1 MSSLKFL
8 GLLPLATFVWPLLW
22 GCSSDDVPPQPAPP
36 ACESVGFCGC
46 RDESVETLVSDILA
60 DMTLA
65 EKLDQMHG
73 IGFLPVDGLWHTAN
87 NERLG
92 IPGFRMVDGP
102 RGVGILAGTATAF
115 PVGMARGAT
124 WDLLLEERVGEA
136 NGREV
141 RAKGGS
147 VLLAPTINILSHPRW
162 GRAQETYGEDPH
174 HLGRMGVAFIR
185 GAQRHVVASAKHFA
199 LNNIENT
206 RYWVNVSVDE
216 RSLREIY
223 LPHFRMAV
231 QEGHVGSVMSAY
243 NRVNG
248 YYCSGNFPLLS
259 RILKDE
265 WGFKGFVVSDWF
277 FGTWSSVESAL
288 AGLDIEMPAPI
299 FFGNRLLAAVEAGAV
314 PEETIDGA
322 VRRILRV
329 KFCFDLDTNSPEP
342 NPEEMATEEHAALAL
357 EVARKAIVL
366 LKNDGV
372 LPLDRESIESVV
384 VVGELADT
392 PNHGDKG
399 SSTVDPPYVITP
411 LEGIR
416 NRAGGLRVDYVM
428 GNPLSEDDLAAI
440 AAADAAIVVAG
451 LTAEE
456 EGEAIVPGKGDR
468 VNLRLPAGQEEL
480 IASVADLNPRTI
492 VVLEGGSVITLE
504 SWLPRVDALLMAWY
518 PGQEGGNAI
527 ADVLFGDVNPSGRL
541 PSTWPRS
548 EADLPAFINDQS
560 QVEYG
565 YYHGYL
571 LVDREGIEPRFPF
584 GYGLS
589 YTSFEYGNLT
599 LSESLLSPDRTL
611 KIGVDVTNT
620 GAYAGEEVV
629 QLYVSCEGSR
639 VDRPVKVLKGFEK
652 VHFEPGETR
661 RVLFDL
667 AEEDLAFYDVEV
679 GDWEIES
686 ISYTVHLGASSRDLP
701 LSGTFAVD
709 SVESH

>member
-1 MSSLKFL
+1 ME
-8 GLLPLATFVWPLLW
+8 A
-22 GCSSDDVPPQPAPP
+22 
-36 ACESVGFCGC
+36 
-46 RDESVETLVSDILA
+46 LVSDILA
-60 DMTLA
+60 EMTLA

-73 IGFLPVDGLWHTAN
+73 IGFLPVDGLWHTAE

-102 RGVGILAGTATAF
+102 RGVGVFAGTATAF

-136 NGREV
+136 IGREV

-162 GRAQETYGEDPH
+162 GRAQETYGEDPL
-174 HLGRMGVAFIR
+174 HLGRMGVAFVR
-185 GAQRHVVASAKHFA
+185 GAQRYVVASAKHYA

-216 RSLREIY
+216 RTLREIY
-223 LPHFRMAV
+223 LSHFRMVV
-231 QEGHVGSVMSAY
+231 QEGHVGSIMSAY

-248 YYCSGNFPLLS
+248 YYCSGNIPLLS
-259 RILKDE
+259 RILKDD
-265 WGFKGFVVSDWF
+265 WGFKGFVESDWF
-277 FGTWSSVESAL
+277 FGMWSSVESAL

-299 FFGNRLLAAVEAGAV
+299 FYGNRLFAAVEAGAV
-314 PEETIDGA
+314 PEETIDEA

-329 KFCFDLDTNSPEP
+329 KYCFDLDTNPPEP
-342 NPEEMATEEHAALAL
+342 NPEEVATEAHAALAL
-357 EVARKAIVL
+357 EVARKAVVL
-366 LKNDGV
+366 LKNDGI
-372 LPLDRESIESVV
+372 LPLDRESVESVV

-392 PNHGDKG
+392 PNHGDNG
-399 SSTVDPPYVITP
+399 SSAVAPPYVITP

-416 NRAGGLRVDYVM
+416 NRAGGVRVDYVV
-428 GNPLSEDDLAAI
+428 GNPLSEDDREAI
-440 AAADAAIVVAG
+440 EAADAAVVVAG

-456 EGEAIVPGKGDR
+456 EGEAIIPGKGDR
-468 VNLRLPAGQEEL
+468 ADLGLPIEQEQL
-480 IASVADLNPRTI
+480 IAAVADLNARTI

-504 SWLPRVDALLMAWY
+504 TWLPRVEAVLMAWY

-527 ADVLFGDVNPSGRL
+527 ADVLFGDVNPAGRL

-548 EADLPAFINDQS
+548 EGDLPAFINDQS

-571 LVDREGIEPRFPF
+571 HVDREGIEPRFPF

-589 YTSFEYGNLT
+589 YTTFEYTNLA
-599 LSESLLSPDRTL
+599 LSDETVPGDGALRV
-611 KIGVDVTNT
+611 GVDVSNT
-620 GAYAGEEVV
+620 GAVAGEEVV
-629 QLYVSCEGSR
+629 QLYVSCTGSR
-639 VDRPVKVLKGFEK
+639 VDRPVRALKGFEK
-652 VHFEPGETR
+652 VPLAPGETR

-667 AEEDLAFYDVEV
+667 AAEDLAFYDVEAE
-679 GDWEIES
+679 DWEVES
-686 ISYTVHLGASSRDLP
+686 IAYTVNVGSSSRDLP
-701 LSGTFAVD
+701 LSAMFAVD
-709 SVESH
+709 SVESHH

>member
-1 MSSLKFL
+1 ME
-8 GLLPLATFVWPLLW
+8 A
-22 GCSSDDVPPQPAPP
+22 
-36 ACESVGFCGC
+36 
-46 RDESVETLVSDILA
+46 LVSDILA
-60 DMTLA
+60 EMTLA

-73 IGFLPVDGLWHTAN
+73 IGFLPVDGLWHTAE

-102 RGVGILAGTATAF
+102 RGVGVFAGTATAF

-136 NGREV
+136 IGREV

-162 GRAQETYGEDPH
+162 GRAQETYGEDPL
-174 HLGRMGVAFIR
+174 HLGRMGVAFVR
-185 GAQRHVVASAKHFA
+185 GAQRYVVASAKHYA

-216 RSLREIY
+216 RTLREIY
-223 LPHFRMAV
+223 LSHFRMAV
-231 QEGHVGSVMSAY
+231 QEGHVGSIMSAY

-248 YYCSGNFPLLS
+248 YYCSGNIPLLS
-259 RILKDE
+259 RILKDD
-265 WGFKGFVVSDWF
+265 WGFKGFVESDWF
-277 FGTWSSVESAL
+277 FGMWSSVESAL

-299 FFGNRLLAAVEAGAV
+299 FYGNRLFAAVEAGAV
-314 PEETIDGA
+314 PEETIDEA

-329 KFCFDLDTNSPEP
+329 KYCFDLDTNPPEP
-342 NPEEMATEEHAALAL
+342 NPEEVATEAHAALAL
-357 EVARKAIVL
+357 EVARKAVVL
-366 LKNDGV
+366 LKNDGI
-372 LPLDRESIESVV
+372 LPLDRESVESVV

-392 PNHGDKG
+392 PNHGDNG
-399 SSTVDPPYVITP
+399 SSAVAPPYVITP

-416 NRAGGLRVDYVM
+416 NRAGGVRVDYVV
-428 GNPLSEDDLAAI
+428 GNPLSEDDREAI
-440 AAADAAIVVAG
+440 EAADAAVVVAG

-456 EGEAIVPGKGDR
+456 EGEAIIPGKGDR
-468 VNLRLPAGQEEL
+468 ADLGLPIEQEQL
-480 IASVADLNPRTI
+480 IAAVADLNARTI

-504 SWLPRVDALLMAWY
+504 TWLPRVEAVLMAWY

-527 ADVLFGDVNPSGRL
+527 ADVLFGDVNPAGRL

-548 EADLPAFINDQS
+548 EGDLPAFINDQS

-571 LVDREGIEPRFPF
+571 HVDREGIEPRFPF

-589 YTSFEYGNLT
+589 YTTFEYTNLA
-599 LSESLLSPDRTL
+599 LSDETVPGDGALRV
-611 KIGVDVTNT
+611 GVDVSNT
-620 GAYAGEEVV
+620 GAVAGEEVV
-629 QLYVSCEGSR
+629 QLYVSCTGSR
-639 VDRPVKVLKGFEK
+639 VDRPVRALKGFEK
-652 VHFEPGETR
+652 VPLAPGETR

-667 AEEDLAFYDVEV
+667 AAEDLAFYDVEAE
-679 GDWEIES
+679 DWEVES
-686 ISYTVHLGASSRDLP
+686 IAYTVNVGSSSRDLP
-701 LSGTFAVD
+701 LSAMFAVD
-709 SVESH
+709 SVESHH